1 MKRITALAVALATV
15 PLAAACG
22 SGVPAP
28 RDQWAAA
35 QADVGRAEA
44 SGASNVPDAKLHLQ
58 LAVEDLQ
65 KARQLIDA
73 DNTRATTLTGLAR
86 AEAQLAVSITKANAE
101 QDEARQAQADLQKA
115 HIK

>member
-15 PLAAACG
+15 PLVAACG

-35 QADVGRAEA
+35 QGDVGRAEA
-44 SGASNVPDAKLHLQ
+44 SGATNVPEAKLHLQ
-58 LAVEDLQ
+58 LAVEDVQ

-73 DNTRATTLTGLAR
+73 DNARATTLTGLAR
-86 AEAQLAVSITKANAE
+86 AEAQLAMSIAKANAQ
-101 QDEARQAQADLQKA
+101 QDDARQAQEDLQKA